1 MRGAEY
7 WTNGRRAPPK
17 APPTVTGMQRRRRL
31 TLSLVGAAAAVAV
44 TVPLIAVQAGPG
56 NGALLP
62 DLVADPP
69 DSPEFNVYSAGYDNS
84 ALLLRFNGYVHNAGD
99 GPLDIQGN
107 PQANAPAGTAID
119 QYLSK
124 VPPNVAGPGGT
135 TIPNPARSS
144 LASGATAG
152 NWQRVTD
159 NKDPKVV
166 FDNSDTHNHF
176 HVWKAAEYTLWNS
189 TKTAQVVAGSKVG
202 FCMYDSEGDDTTNGP
217 ADTVYSGT
225 VVTDFCDQGQPGATF
240 LREGV
245 SEGYRDIYDS
255 SLDAQW
261 VDVSNVSPGDYYL
274 AARMDPEGYIKE
286 KDENNGY
293 TFSVA
298 PVRVPGYRADAAT
311 AATGFRVA
319 KTFALASTAFAPTT
333 PIGSGG
339 APSGYAGLGTVRYR
353 VETLPVSGTLR
364 NGTAAV
370 TAGTTLPAGV
380 NQLNYTPGNN
390 FSGQDSFV
398 FSAVNYVNGAP
409 TKYPLQPAKATATIN
424 VGGSG
429 IVVNVSGIPGQMVV
443 GTQAQFTGSATSGG
457 ITWAVD
463 GVAGGNAT
471 VGTVTATGLYTAPA
485 SVPAGGK
492 VTIQAV
498 STEDTGTRSAPVT
511 VSIVGNGTSG
521 PKPIITGTPRKP
533 GVLAVGRNVTI
544 SVKVPSSGTITLSL
558 LRGRARLGRCV
569 TKVTAGQT
577 ATCKLQMP
585 KPYDPGT
592 LRVTSVFTSGGK
604 TTRGSVSAGGSS
616 FNRVSLKRRGG
627 RVTLS
632 VVPKRPGIVRV
643 AITRR
648 GRVVAQCTG
657 RVLAGRTL
665 TCSRSVG
672 RGGVSLSISL
682 KDEQGRLVIRQASL

>member
-1 MRGAEY
+1 
-7 WTNGRRAPPK
+7 
-17 APPTVTGMQRRRRL
+17 MQKRRRL
-31 TLSLVGAAAAVAV
+31 TLSLVGAAAAAAI
-44 TVPLIAVQAGPG
+44 TVPLISVQAGPG
-56 NGALLP
+56 TGALLP

-69 DSPEFNVYSAGYDNS
+69 DNPEFNVYSGQFDNS

-107 PQANAPAGTAID
+107 PQPGASAATAVD

-124 VPPNVAGPGGT
+124 VPPNIAGPGGT
-135 TIPNPARSS
+135 QIPNPARST

-202 FCMYDSEGDDTTNGP
+202 FCMYDSEGDSTPNGP

-225 VVTDFCDQGQPGATF
+225 LVTNFCLQGNPGGTF

-245 SEGYRDIYDS
+245 SEGYRDVYDS

-261 VDVSNVSPGDYYL
+261 VDVSNVAPGDYYL
-274 AARMDPEGYIKE
+274 AARMDPDGYIKE

-293 TFSVA
+293 TFSIA
-298 PVRVPGYRADAAT
+298 PVRVPGYRADAVT

-319 KTFALASTAFAPTT
+319 KTFTLASTAFAPTT
-333 PIGSGG
+333 PIGPQG
-339 APSGYAGLGTVRYR
+339 APSGYAGIGSVRYR
-353 VETLPVSGTLR
+353 IETLPANGTLR
-364 NGTAAV
+364 NGTAPVA
-370 TAGTTLPAGV
+370 AGTTLPGGV

-390 FSGQDSFV
+390 FSGADTFV

-457 ITWAVD
+457 VTWTVD
-463 GVAGGNAT
+463 GVAGGNAA
-471 VGTVTATGLYTAPA
+471 VGTITPGGLYTAPA

-498 STEDTGTRSAPVT
+498 STEDSGTRSAPVT
-511 VSIVGNGTSG
+511 VNIVTNSTSG
-521 PKPIITGTPRKP
+521 PKPIITGTVKRP
-533 GVLAVGRNVTI
+533 GVLAAGRNVTI
-544 SVKVPSSGTITLSL
+544 SVKVPSNGKLTLTL
-558 LRGRARLGRCV
+558 LRGRTRLDGC
-569 TKVTAGQT
+569 TGKFTAGQT
-577 ATCKLQMP
+577 ATCKLLMP
-585 KPYDPGT
+585 KPFDPGT
-592 LRVTSVFTSGGK
+592 LRVRSVFVSGGK

-616 FNRVSLKRRGG
+616 FNRVSLKRRGAK
-627 RVTLS
+627 VTLS

-648 GRVVAQCTG
+648 GRVVAQCSG

-665 TCSRSVG
+665 TCTRSVG
-672 RGGVSLSISL
+672 RGGVGLSISL
-682 KDEQGRLVIRQASL
+682 KDEQGRLVVRQASI